1 MDATFAQVLASE
13 RAVWEAL
20 VAGDAA
26 ADAALLAPDF
36 LGVYPTGFGG
46 RADHAAQLA
55 AGPTVAAYALSDVRL
70 VPMGPDHMLLA
81 YRADYIRAGGAGAG
95 SLSGAMFVS
104 SIWRREG
111 VGWVNVVSQDTPVSD
126 LALP

>member
-1 MDATFAQVLASE
+1 MDLEPVLALE
-13 RAVWEAL
+13 RAVWDAL

-36 LGVYPTGFGG
+36 LGVYPTGFAG

-55 AGPTVAAYALSDVRL
+55 AGPTVAAYRLSDVRL
-70 VPMGPDHMLLA
+70 VPMGADHALLA
-81 YRADYIRAGGAGAG
+81 YRADYTRMGGAQPE
-95 SLSGAMFVS
+95 AMFVS
-104 SIWRREG
+104 SIWRRAG
-111 VGWVNVVSQDTPVSD
+111 AGWVNTFSQDTPVSD